1 MKFNRRAIMTAAWAK
16 YRRTSLTFAQALRT
30 AWAEARM
37 AAARYNVY
45 GERFGMEA
53 PELIACGVTQERAG
67 ELKWWNKCRYDHIT
81 IKAA

>member
-1 MKFNRRAIMTAAWAK
+1 MKYDRRVIMTAAWAK
-16 YRRTSLTFAQALRT
+16 HRHTALTFAQALRL

-53 PELIACGVTQERAG
+53 PELIASAVTQEHAG
-67 ELKWWNKCRYDHIT
+67 QLEWWHKCRYDRIT